1 MDVHVHPDT
10 PMLRHIKTF
19 IYIPLLQK
27 NRKNKSKTMS
37 RQLHR
42 GGALGAD
49 MLGLSEMTIYKGRA
63 GGLMSGFQG

>member
-1 MDVHVHPDT
+1 M
-10 PMLRHIKTF
+10 R
-19 IYIPLLQK
+19 
-27 NRKNKSKTMS
+27 

-63 GGLMSGFQG
+63 GGSCQDFRAKLMQGTVTEETEIGTCEAILEVKIWFHKEI